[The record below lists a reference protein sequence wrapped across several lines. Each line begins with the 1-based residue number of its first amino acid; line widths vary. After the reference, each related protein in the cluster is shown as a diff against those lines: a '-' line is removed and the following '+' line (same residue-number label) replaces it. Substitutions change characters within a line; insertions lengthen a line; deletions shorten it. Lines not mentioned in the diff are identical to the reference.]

1 MSKKLKIGVL
11 GGSFDPVHNAHL
23 EIARAAMA
31 KLKLDEVL
39 FVPCYLAP
47 HREGKKLSSVKHRV
61 AMLKR
66 ALKNQ
71 EKLKLS
77 LIEIKRK
84 GISYTVDTLKALKK
98 EYPTGTQLYFI
109 LGSDSW
115 LQLPTWKN
123 YKTLIHLCEFVVFN
137 RKGFPFRAASDGRK
151 ATNLKIRPLK
161 IASTAIRDQI
171 KNGQIIK
178 SLVPKEVETYIE
190 KNKVYKKV

>member
-1 MSKKLKIGVL
+1 MSEKLRIGVL

-23 EIARAAMA
+23 EIAQAAIE

-39 FVPCYLAP
+39 FVPCYFAP
-47 HREGKKLSSVKHRV
+47 HREGKEVLSVKHRV

-66 ALKNQ
+66 ALKDQ
-71 EKLKLS
+71 ERLVLS

-98 EYPTGTQLYFI
+98 EYPKGTKFCFI

-123 YKTLIHLCEFVVFN
+123 YKTLIKLCEFVVFN
-137 RKGFPFRAASDGRK
+137 RKGFPFQAARNERR
-151 ATNLKIRPLK
+151 ATNLKNRPIAISSTQIRQRVHQERSLK
-161 IASTAIRDQI
+161 DF
-171 KNGQIIK
+171 
-178 SLVPKEVETYIE
+178 VPKEVEKYMQ
-190 KNKVYKKV
+190 KNKLYLS